1 MKEKKLLLTGF
12 ILILAFTLWTVLIQN
27 VDVQPVGQNNT
38 DVGFSTLNSW
48 FHNLTGTNM
57 AIYYITDWL
66 GLIPVFCCMIFGVIG
81 FIQLVRR
88 KSLLKVD
95 IDILLLGIYYIIVI
109 LGYLIFE
116 MIPINYRPIPID
128 GIMEASYPSST
139 TLLTLSVMPTV
150 SFQAARRIRTAFIRN
165 TIAVFTVLFSLFMI
179 IGRTV
184 SGVHWLTDIIGSVL
198 LSAGLYLIYKPC
210 VLLLEKRRCYS
221 GIQ

>member
-27 VDVQPVGQNNT
+27 VDVHPIGQNNT

-48 FHNLTGTNM
+48 FHNLTGVNM
-57 AIYYITDWL
+57 TIYYITDWL

-116 MIPINYRPIPID
+116 MIPINYRPVPID

-150 SFQAARRIRTAFIRN
+150 SFQAARRIRNCLYQKYNCRIHSF
-165 TIAVFTVLFSLFMI
+165 VFTVYDNRAYRFRSSLVDGYYRFNPSKC
-179 IGRTV
+179 RTV
-184 SGVHWLTDIIGSVL
+184 SDLQAMRFTTGKKEML
-198 LSAGLYLIYKPC
+198 
-210 VLLLEKRRCYS
+210 
-221 GIQ
+221 